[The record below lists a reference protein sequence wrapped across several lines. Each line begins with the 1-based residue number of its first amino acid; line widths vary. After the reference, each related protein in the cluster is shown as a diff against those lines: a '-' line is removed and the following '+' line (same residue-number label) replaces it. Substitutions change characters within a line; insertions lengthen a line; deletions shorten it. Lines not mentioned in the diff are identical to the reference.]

1 MPYKNGINELRNY
14 SAKKKNCEKL
24 NKNDIIRSKEL
35 NL

>member
-1 MPYKNGINELRNY
+1 MVLIMNCETIQQ
-14 SAKKKNCEKL
+14 KKMNCEKL